1 MKLNN
6 VEIDDTYAEAFTY
19 TYMRILITAV
29 NKKWA
34 KIAAVEACG
43 YGTSMIG
50 CSSEAGIEGFVDASS
65 TPDGRPGYIIQIWTT
80 KKKMASEFFGRIGQ
94 CVLTSLTAAVFNY
107 LESDEMV
114 DLGSKMRYFGDGF
127 ESEDKIGEI
136 EVVSIPVMMGDFKIE
151 KNFGIGKG
159 VAGGNFI
166 ILAESKESAL
176 DAAEMAVEAIKGV
189 EGVITPFP
197 GGACA
202 SGSKVGSKY
211 RFMRAS
217 TNEVFCPT
225 ISDRVENSKVK
236 GIGAAVEII
245 IDGMSEE
252 KVKEAMSIGI
262 RRAAE
267 VEGVKKISAGNYG
280 GNLGNVL
287 IPLSDC
293 INPNDS
299 KKDVP

>member
-1 MKLNN
+1 MKLND

-29 NKKWA
+29 NEKWA

-65 TPDGRPGYIIQIWTT
+65 TPDGRPGYIIQIWAS
-80 KKKMASEFFGRIGQ
+80 KKKMGREFFGRIGQ
-94 CVLTSLTAAVFNY
+94 CVLTSLTAAVYNY
-107 LESDEMV
+107 LESDEML
-114 DLGSKMRYFGDGF
+114 DLGSKMRFFGDGF
-127 ESEDKIGEI
+127 ESEGKVGAT

-166 ILAESKESAL
+166 ILARSGESAL
-176 DAAEMAVEAIKGV
+176 DAAEKAVGAIKNVG
-189 EGVITPFP
+189 GVIMPFP

-202 SGSKVGSKY
+202 SGSKIGSRYK
-211 RFMRAS
+211 FMHAS
-217 TNEVFCPT
+217 TNELFCPT
-225 ISDRVENSKVK
+225 ISDRVENSRVK
-236 GIGAAVEII
+236 GIGAAVEIV
-245 IDGMSEE
+245 IDGISEE
-252 KVKEAMSIGI
+252 KVKEAMNVGIGK
-262 RRAAE
+262 AAE
-267 VEGVKKISAGNYG
+267 VNGVKKISAGNYG

-287 IPLSDC
+287 IRLKDC
-293 INPNDS
+293 IRFP
-299 KKDVP
+299 P